1 MRTAGKVTSRPERA
15 MREKEW
21 AEQAW
26 AVGWLCV
33 DRTCDG
39 MDSLAM
45 AKDCRPTRGPGVA
58 KIATAKRRFVS
69 DGNANRQPAEVLR
82 RLGSKGQS

>member
-26 AVGWLCV
+26 VVGWLCV

-58 KIATAKRRFVS
+58 KIATAMRTGNQQRYGTGGRR
-69 DGNANRQPAEVLR
+69 
-82 RLGSKGQS
+82 QSGE